1 MDPKTGKTEVRS
13 DVKAQSLLRLMLD
26 KYCDVDDQTKL
37 EDALKQL
44 KKVLREDYNKAM
56 QAEETTKQIAK
67 KMANLEYE
75 DTSSNKTNP
84 LL

>member
-1 MDPKTGKTEVRS
+1 
-13 DVKAQSLLRLMLD
+13 MLD